1 MKYLEAIRILCK
13 PQKATHA
20 NIDKKISKIGEIKAV
35 LWDLYGTL
43 LISNSSQMAILCND
57 KSDEK
62 FRQALNAVGLK
73 AIDGGANN
81 LGQAFEDMYIAHKD
95 IRAADGVDN
104 PEADLMLVYE
114 DLLENLIAE
123 DIIEGEVT
131 PEKIKM
137 LAIQYEFLAHPVWID
152 QETLDILEI
161 LKQKG
166 IKMGTV
172 SNAQFFTPMIFP
184 ALKGKTMCE
193 LGFDKGAC
201 IWSYELRRAKP
212 SPTLFESAAEYFE
225 TTYNIPPEEVLYIGN
240 DMLNDIVPAKKIG
253 FKTALFGGD
262 EKSLRLRKS
271 LDLDIE
277 PDLIFTEIKDALF
290 LAKDC

>member
-1 MKYLEAIRILCK
+1 MKYLEAIRNLCK
-13 PQKATHA
+13 PQKARHA

-43 LISNSSQMAILCND
+43 LVSNSSQMAILCND

-62 FRQALNAVGLK
+62 FRQALKVVGIEE
-73 AIDGGANN
+73 IDGGANN

-114 DLLENLIAE
+114 DLLETLIAE
-123 DIIEGEVT
+123 EIIEGKIT

-137 LAIQYEFLAHPVWID
+137 LAIQYEFLAHPVWINKSTVA
-152 QETLDILEI
+152 TLEK
-161 LKQKG
+161 LKDLG

-184 ALKGKTMCE
+184 AITEKTME
-193 LGFDKGAC
+193 EIGFDKGAC

-225 TTYNIPPEEVLYIGN
+225 ATYNISPENVLYIGN
-240 DMLNDIVPAKKIG
+240 DMLNDILPAKKIG

-262 EKSLRLRKS
+262 SASLRLRKS
-271 LDLDIE
+271 LDMDIE
-277 PDLIFTEIKDALF
+277 SDLIFTDLNDIFEVVGK
-290 LAKDC
+290 